1 MHKALDAAT
10 LFKRAHPRTSTAP
23 IDLLVAYDLIGQH
36 EQALAEGRDAIR
48 LNPNFAASY
57 WYLGRAL
64 LRVNRFKEAKSV
76 FKQALEQKF
85 DLTNIH
91 STLYQIAFA
100 EGDATAMQ
108 QQLDWANGKPERFDW
123 QAGSAACTGQWRKS
137 QEFSHSA
144 IDLAARG
151 DTKETAARFSTE
163 QALRGA
169 ALEDCQRAKAD
180 AEHGLKIGVGRAS
193 LPRAAL
199 ALAWCGEE
207 DQVKRLTD
215 ELIKRYPED
224 TVIHSIWLP
233 TIRAAIVLQT
243 NAARAIN
250 HLQSTSSYEAA
261 AEFWPQYL
269 RGLAYLKLG
278 RGKEATTE
286 FEKILAHRGQAPL
299 SPLYPLAHL
308 GFARAAAQAGYAVKS
323 RQAWSDFLAAW
334 NGADPDLP
342 ILIEAK
348 KEFDQ

>member
-23 IDLLVAYDLIGQH
+23 IDLLAAYDLIGQH
-36 EQALAEGRDAIR
+36 EQALTEGRDAIR
-48 LNPNFAASY
+48 LNPNFAPAY
-57 WYLGRAL
+57 WYLGRSL

-123 QAGSAACTGQWRKS
+123 QAASAACTGQWRKS

-163 QALRGA
+163 QALRGV

-243 NAARAIN
+243 NAAQATKLR
-250 HLQSTSSYEAA
+250 LSS
-261 AEFWPQYL
+261 
-269 RGLAYLKLG
+269 GHN
-278 RGKEATTE
+278 TC
-286 FEKILAHRGQAPL
+286 
-299 SPLYPLAHL
+299 
-308 GFARAAAQAGYAVKS
+308 
-323 RQAWSDFLAAW
+323 AAW
-334 NGADPDLP
+334 P
-342 ILIEAK
+342 I
-348 KEFDQ
+348 